1 MYLSFDA
8 VFPLPG
14 IFPEQYEDICKRL
27 FIASLFII
35 AKYWK
40 QPQSSNIGGWLN
52 ILLPAH
58 DAVTQECIAAKENP
72 GNVSEATGD

>member
-1 MYLSFDA
+1 MYLSSDA

-35 AKYWK
+35 ATYWK
-40 QPQSSNIGGWLN
+40 QPQSSNIGDWLN
-52 ILLPAH
+52 ILLQAH
-58 DAVTQECIAAKENP
+58 NAVT
-72 GNVSEATGD
+72 

>member
-40 QPQSSNIGGWLN
+40 QPQSSNRRVVEYTVTSTRCSDIGMYSCKRESRKL
-52 ILLPAH
+52 
-58 DAVTQECIAAKENP
+58 Q
-72 GNVSEATGD
+72 